1 MQKEIKYR
9 GISRAMSDMGVADGG
24 LAECANMFL
33 DRGEL
38 APIVPPK
45 VITDLPTN
53 ISYDLLYIHKS
64 PGFTGA
70 HYIALYSGSIY
81 YVGDDF
87 AVNMLGTG
95 GALDNGE
102 TINDI
107 KGVGNTLIVATSTRM
122 RYFLWTTNTVSSGA
136 YKYLGSKIPS
146 IDIKASTEYI
156 DPVPRRPEAN
166 PTVTANIVEIVAGS
180 LGVTNDKAK
189 VILATCFEEANH
201 QRITYPDEED
211 YSKIKA
217 CYISENV
224 IHIGNDDD
232 DPEEIY
238 YVDEIMSII
247 SRSIWASIASSIG
260 SAHSGSMLE
269 QPVLLRCAIR
279 LYDGS
284 YINHTVPILLGADTY
299 TSFILSGNAN
309 YRKRPISSDW
319 MSWIHNNVLPFIGDS
334 TDVLYPESVSAEMCK
349 RYKIYLQLMNPAAIM
364 EWSDIVKGIDIFLSE
379 PIYLTKYGARIR
391 QIDKTETTSTSG
403 SNVTITSVTCNIT
416 YETMTGDE
424 KNDSLIAKSNF
435 YRVRQLDVSELT
447 DSQFQLDELSN
458 KLGDKLVTQ
467 VSLPDDYRSNHE
479 IWPEKMYEMNNR
491 LNILNIHTRYF
502 LGPAYPASTL
512 PTPVSGKTVAVR
524 YYIRGEGGR
533 QIVTYRNYGNNHPGA
548 WLVYPDSR
556 CYQADVYIT
565 TTSDSSVTKI
575 TIPMKEHPLL
585 NCAYSFLGFGIDDL
599 SGYAG
604 VSVDA
609 VVTTTQLLD
618 HAYNKIFQSE
628 VDNPFFF
635 PLAGRHTVAGG
646 RILGVASTTKALSQG
661 QFGQFPLYVFCSE
674 GIWVMETDAAGEF
687 MSIKPVDRV
696 VCNNPNS
703 ITGIDGAIVFTS
715 ERGLMIIAGSDVR
728 CLSED
733 MIGKHFRADSLA
745 AIEEIAATHFGS
757 TLPGDVSDDL
767 SFVDYATGCFIGYDF
782 ANSRLFL
789 VNPSC
794 PYQYVYAIKDGT
806 WHKMC
811 FGLTFKKALN
821 SYPELYMQ
829 CESNDGDAVYDFSI
843 MDDVNDFTTR
853 TFGVV
858 ITRALDFDQ
867 PYILK
872 TILAMKH
879 RGDFDKEYVGM
890 LLYGSRDGINY
901 IPVHSLKGKSF
912 KFYRVALL
920 AKLLPTE
927 RIDRT
932 TVEVVDKFTNKL
944 R

>member
-9 GISRAMSDMGVADGG
+9 GISRAMSDIGVADGG

-45 VITDLPTN
+45 VITDLPSS

-64 PGFTGA
+64 PGFTGP

-87 AVNMLGTG
+87 AVNMLGEN
-95 GALDNGE
+95 GALDTGE
-102 TINDI
+102 TVNDV
-107 KGVGNTLIVATSTRM
+107 KAVGNTLVVATSARM
-122 RYFLWTTNTVSSGA
+122 RYFLWTTTAVIAGA
-136 YKYLGSKIPS
+136 YKYLGSNIPS
-146 IDIKASTEYI
+146 IDVKTTTTFDTSRRNQPTFSLDMRQPIGAELTLNSDQCICALSTVNGLIGLAGTTISYPGDEGY
-156 DPVPRRPEAN
+156 VGH
-166 PTVTANIVEIVAGS
+166 EIPLYDG
-180 LGVTNDKAK
+180 N
-189 VILATCFEEANH
+189 
-201 QRITYPDEED
+201 TYYADMLC
-211 YSKIKA
+211 SA
-217 CYISENV
+217 
-224 IHIGNDDD
+224 
-232 DPEEIY
+232 
-238 YVDEIMSII
+238 I
-247 SRSIWASIASSIG
+247 SRAVWTQIASVMSTRRAASRMTG
-260 SAHSGSMLE
+260 
-269 QPVLLRCAIR
+269 PVFIRLALR

-284 YINHTVPILLGADTY
+284 YIHQTVPILLGAEEGS
-299 TSFILSGNAN
+299 SFIIDAHTSASETAYNVKPSTTVTFEEVS
-309 YRKRPISSDW
+309 YRK
-319 MSWIHNNVLPFIGDS
+319 
-334 TDVLYPESVSAEMCK
+334 TLYVEIPSPYTIA
-349 RYKIYLQLMNPAAIM
+349 LQIVNAADIKA
-364 EWSDIVKGIDIFLSE
+364 WSDIIHGVDIFMSE
-379 PIYLTKYGARIR
+379 PIFLNKYGSRIS
-391 QIDKTETTSTSG
+391 KFLSGSTSV
-403 SNVTITSVTCNIT
+403 SFESL
-416 YETMTGDE
+416 TGDE
-424 KNDSLIAKSNF
+424 KVNELLTKSNF
-435 YRVRQLDVSELT
+435 YRIQQIDI
-447 DSQFQLDELSN
+447 DSLSSLSFQLSDFAGR
-458 KLGDKLVTQ
+458 LGDNLVVQPT
-467 VSLPDDYRSNHE
+467 LPDDYRSAHE
-479 IWPEKMYEMNNR
+479 VWPEKMYEMNNR
-491 LNILNIHTRYF
+491 LNILNVHTRYF
-502 LGPAYPASTL
+502 LGPAYPPSRIDL
-512 PTPVSGKTVAVR
+512 SDKKVSVR
-524 YYIRGEGGR
+524 YYIKGESGK
-533 QIVTYRNYGNNHPGA
+533 QIVAYRDYDNYIPGA
-548 WLVYPDSR
+548 WLAYPDSR
-556 CYQADVYIT
+556 CYQADVYIKTISSGTWTKT
-565 TTSDSSVTKI
+565 TVQ
-575 TIPMKEHPLL
+575 MKEHPFL

-604 VSVDA
+604 VSVNIIM
-609 VVTTTQLLD
+609 TSSTLLD

-635 PLAGRHTVAGG
+635 PLAGRHTISGG
-646 RILGVASTTKALSQG
+646 SILGVASTTKALSQG
-661 QFGQFPLYVFCSE
+661 QFGQFPLYVFCAE
-674 GIWVMETDAAGEF
+674 GIWAMETDSAGEF
-687 MSIKPVDRV
+687 QSIKPVSRV
-696 VCNNPNS
+696 VCNNADS
-703 ITGIDGAIVFTS
+703 ITGIDGAVVFTS
-715 ERGLMIIAGSDVR
+715 DRGLMIIAGSDVQ

-767 SFVDYATGCFIGYDF
+767 SFVDYAAGCFVGYDF
-782 ANSRLFL
+782 ANARLIL

-794 PYQYVYAIKDGT
+794 SYQYVYAIKDGT